1 MSPDRR
7 CLTVLLAF
15 WLAGASAAAADP
27 VVESPAAEQ
36 IRLAAQHGMRVD
48 VEQSEALDPL
58 VFTELTPFV
67 ADEPP
72 LALPPDQDLD

>member
-7 CLTVLLAF
+7 CRTVLFTL
-15 WLAGASAAAADP
+15 WLAGAGAAAADP

-36 IRLAAQHGMRVD
+36 TRLEAQHGMRVE